1 MEASDDSHDYINA
14 PKGIRAVKE
23 AQSKSKLCSYA
34 MDRLLHA

>member
-14 PKGIRAVKE
+14 PKGVRAVKE
-23 AQSKSKLCSYA
+23 AQSKSRLSYA